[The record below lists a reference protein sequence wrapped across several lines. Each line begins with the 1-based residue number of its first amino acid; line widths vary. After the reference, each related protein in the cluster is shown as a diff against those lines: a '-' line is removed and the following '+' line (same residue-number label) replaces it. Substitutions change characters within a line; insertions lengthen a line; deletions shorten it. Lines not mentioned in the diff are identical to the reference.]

1 MWYRCHIGIHTDAA
15 DDRAEKGSAMQ
26 SVLALDIGGTKLAT
40 GVVTSDGSVHGFTAV
55 PTRRDEGPDVII
67 PRLFELGRQSMRA
80 AEQAGVSAPEG
91 VGISCGGPLDAAAG
105 VLVNPLHLPG
115 WIDVPIVEL
124 AQREFELPAAL
135 ENDAT
140 LAALA
145 EHRHGAA
152 VGERS
157 MIYLT
162 ISTGI
167 GGGAVLDDRLYR
179 GAAGNGGEFGHIT
192 VVRGGRPCLCGR
204 NGCLEAYASGT
215 FIGVRADEA
224 IASGRATSLTSPATA
239 EQVARAAASGDALAS
254 EIWDETVELLGQ
266 AITDFVNIIEP
277 DVVVL
282 GGGVTRSGAQLLDPI
297 RRIVLAGAMRPAAA
311 AVRVELA
318 ALGDTVCVVGAGDLA
333 LDLLAVH

>member
-1 MWYRCHIGIHTDAA
+1 M
-15 DDRAEKGSAMQ
+15 E
-26 SVLALDIGGTKLAT
+26 SVLALDIGGTKLAA
-40 GVVTSDGSVHGFTAV
+40 GVVLADGTVHGASVTETHRA
-55 PTRRDEGPDVII
+55 EGPGAII
-67 PRLFELGRQSMRA
+67 PRLFELGRRA
-80 AEQAGVSAPEG
+80 IVAALAEGITPPSA

-115 WIDVPIVEL
+115 WIDVPIV
-124 AQREFELPAAL
+124 AMAREEFGLPAAL

-152 VGERS
+152 QGERS

-167 GGGAVLDDRLYR
+167 GGGAVVEDRLYR

-192 VVRGGRPCLCGR
+192 VERGGRACLCGR
-204 NGCLEAYASGT
+204 RGCLEAYASGT
-215 FIGVRADEA
+215 SIGARADEA
-224 IASGRATSLTSPATA
+224 IAGGRSTVLVAPATA
-239 EQVARAAASGDALAS
+239 EQVSRAALTGDALAI
-254 EIWDETVELLGQ
+254 ELWDETVALLGQ
-266 AITDFVNIIEP
+266 AVTDFVNILEP

-282 GGGVTRSGAQLLDPI
+282 GGGVTRSGAQLLEPV
-297 RRIVLAGAMRPAAA
+297 RTIVLEGAMRPAAS

-318 ALGDTVCVVGAGDLA
+318 ALGDLVCVVGAGDLA
-333 LDLLAVH
+333 HDLLEAGRRP